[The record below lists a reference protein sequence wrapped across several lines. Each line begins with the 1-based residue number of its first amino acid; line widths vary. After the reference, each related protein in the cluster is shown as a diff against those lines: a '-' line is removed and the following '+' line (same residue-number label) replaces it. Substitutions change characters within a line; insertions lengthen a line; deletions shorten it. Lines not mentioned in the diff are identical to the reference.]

1 MDHFRR
7 QGRAPRAIED
17 VDEPQVAPLVADAF
31 EERAMRETFA
41 KLAHRERAIVWLSYV
56 EGASHR
62 EIAEVMHTSEDA
74 ARRNVF
80 EGLRRLRE
88 HSEEGQA

>member
-62 EIAEVMHTSEDA
+62 EIAEVIA
-74 ARRNVF
+74 AAI
-80 EGLRRLRE
+80 GSAALLRD
-88 HSEEGQA
+88 GVKD